1 MRLRIV
7 RMTVVLLLAAVSGC
21 LSPRGEAL
29 PMHTYQLSLDAASG
43 EVRPEVRPLDATG
56 SVLLVSPPQS
66 HPGFESPRMVYFKRP
81 YELEF
86 YAANQWAD
94 APARLF
100 APLLVQAL
108 SQPGTWRAVIALP
121 GSIRGDYRLDSSDFV
136 LQQEFVQ
143 RPSLVRMTLRGQLI
157 DLKESRVVSTKLF
170 DVEEPAP
177 SEDAYG
183 GVLAAN
189 RATAAIL
196 AQITSWLQNCA
207 RHAPECN
214 R

>member
-1 MRLRIV
+1 MRWGIAY
-7 RMTVVLLLAAVSGC
+7 TAAVLLLATAGGC

-29 PMHTYQLSLDAASG
+29 PIHTYQLSLDAASG
-43 EVRPEVRPLDATG
+43 EGASIDGAG
-56 SVLLVSPPQS
+56 SVLLVGQPQP
-66 HPGFESPRMVYFKRP
+66 HPGFESPRMVYLKRP

-108 SQPGTWRAVIALP
+108 SQAGPWRAVVALP
-121 GSIRGDYRLDSSDFV
+121 GSVRGDYRLDSSGFIV
-136 LQQEFVQ
+136 QQEFVR
-143 RPSLVRMTLRGQLI
+143 RPSLVRMSFRGQLI
-157 DLKESRVVSTKLF
+157 DLKESRVVGTKMF
-170 DVEEPAP
+170 EVEEPAP

-189 RATAAIL
+189 RATATIL
-196 AQITSWLQNCA
+196 AQITSWLQSCV